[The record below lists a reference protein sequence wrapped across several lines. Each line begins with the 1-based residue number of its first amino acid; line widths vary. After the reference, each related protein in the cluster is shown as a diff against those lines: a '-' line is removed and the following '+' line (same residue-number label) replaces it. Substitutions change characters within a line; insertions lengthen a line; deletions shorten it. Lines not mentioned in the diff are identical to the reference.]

1 MGWDS
6 WVRQGTN
13 VARNI
18 PVVGDLLPE
27 EQVDQNSI
35 DTGGAYYDR
44 PASNAQEM
52 YNQALAR
59 SQASY
64 QAGPIRDVDLSGADA
79 LRGQQTANLGSLQA
93 ASTGQ
98 APSVAQAQYA
108 AALGQQQN
116 AALGVVAGSR
126 GAGRG
131 AGRLQVASQ
140 FGAQAGV
147 NAQQQ
152 AAAVAQ
158 ERQNALAQYTAA
170 LQGARG
176 QDIGLA
182 TDRAQLGISRDVAAD
197 AAGRGAFL
205 ATNQAQLGY
214 LGAANQAVDQQR
226 ATAAG
231 QAGAKQQQYMLARA
245 EEERRAKARAA
256 NRQAMTG
263 YVKTAMEM
271 GNKTPPAGAG
281 AAAAGGGVPVP

>member
-18 PVVGDLLPE
+18 PVVGDILPE
-27 EQVDQNSI
+27 EQVSPNSI
-35 DTGGAYYDR
+35 DAGGAYYDR

-147 NAQQQ
+147 QAQQQ

-197 AAGRGAFL
+197 AAGRGAFQ
-205 ATNQAQLGY
+205 ATHAAQLGY
-214 LGAANQAVDQQR
+214 LGAANQAVGQQ
-226 ATAAG
+226 ANVAQG
-231 QAGAKQQQYMLARA
+231 QAGARLSQYELAMGEQA
-245 EEERRAKARAA
+245 RRAKQRHQ
-256 NRQAMTG
+256 NRQAIVSAFAPKDEKGGGGIATR
-263 YVKTAMEM
+263 AI
-271 GNKTPPAGAG
+271 
-281 AAAAGGGVPVP
+281 AAGGG